1 MQLISIQ
8 ILAITCNNASSNDR
22 MVLELED
29 KVDCFSGQAV
39 QARCFLH
46 VGNLVAKTFVRA
58 FDLPKGSKH
67 QDDDN
72 TGIVDDDELQYLS
85 EDLNI
90 ENWQTIT
97 ENDDDPTDND
107 DTEGWIDE
115 IPLLGARERADLENR
130 VQPVQIALAKV
141 R

>member
-1 MQLISIQ
+1 M
-8 ILAITCNNASSNDR
+8 
-22 MVLELED
+22 
-29 KVDCFSGQAV
+29 
-39 QARCFLH
+39 
-46 VGNLVAKTFVRA
+46 
-58 FDLPKGSKH
+58 
-67 QDDDN
+67 
-72 TGIVDDDELQYLS
+72 DDDELQYLS

-97 ENDDDPTDND
+97 ENDDDPADND

-115 IPLLGARERADLENR
+115 IPLLEARERADLENQ